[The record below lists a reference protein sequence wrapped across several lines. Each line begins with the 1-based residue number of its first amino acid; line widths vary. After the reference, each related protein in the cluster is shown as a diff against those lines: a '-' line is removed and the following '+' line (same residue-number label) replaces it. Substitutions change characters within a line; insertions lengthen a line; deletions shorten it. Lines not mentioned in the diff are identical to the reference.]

1 MDIALLGATGRV
13 GQQLIELL
21 LENNHKV
28 TALVR
33 NVHRMPIS
41 HTNLKVIEGDAREE
55 KVLDCLFQGQNAVI
69 STLSTDGAN
78 VISESMPVII
88 KVMTRHSIE
97 RIITVGT
104 AGILQSRTEPSLY
117 RFQSS
122 ESKRK
127 LTRAAEDHLKGF
139 LTLKESNLLWTI
151 VCPTYL
157 PDGNITA
164 HYRVEKNVL
173 PLDGKKI
180 STGDTAHFIYEE
192 LLDPQFPHCRVGIS
206 E

>member
-33 NVHRMPIS
+33 NVHRLPIS

-78 VISESMPVII
+78 VISESIPVII

-192 LLDPQFPHCRVGIS
+192 MLNPRFPHCRVGIS

>member
-1 MDIALLGATGRV
+1 MNIALLGTTGRV
-13 GQQLIELL
+13 GQQLLELL

-28 TALVR
+28 KALVR
-33 NVHRMPIS
+33 NIQRLSIS
-41 HTNLKVIEGDAREE
+41 HANLTVIEGDAREE
-55 KVLDCLFQGQNAVI
+55 KVLDCLFHGQDVVI
-69 STLSTDGAN
+69 STLGTDGAN
-78 VISESMPVII
+78 VISESMPVIV
-88 KVMTRHSIE
+88 KAMNNQGIE

-104 AGILQSRTEPSLY
+104 AGILQTRTEPSLY

-157 PDGNITA
+157 PDGHITER
-164 HYRVEKNVL
+164 YRVEKNVL

-180 STGDTAHFIYEE
+180 STGDTAHFIYKE
-192 LLDPQFPHCRVGIS
+192 LLDPQFIRCRVGLS

>member
-1 MDIALLGATGRV
+1 LDIALLGATGRV

-33 NVHRMPIS
+33 NVHRLPIS

-192 LLDPQFPHCRVGIS
+192 MLNPRFPHCRVGIS

>member
-1 MDIALLGATGRV
+1 LDIALLGATGRV

-33 NVHRMPIS
+33 NVHRLPIS

-55 KVLDCLFQGQNAVI
+55 HVLDCLFQGQNAVI

-78 VISESMPVII
+78 VISESMPVIV
-88 KVMTRHSIE
+88 KVMTRHSIK

-117 RFQSS
+117 RFQSN

-192 LLDPQFPHCRVGIS
+192 LLNPQFPHCRVGIS

>member
-33 NVHRMPIS
+33 NVHRLPIS

-192 LLDPQFPHCRVGIS
+192 MLNPRFPHCRVGIS

>member
-33 NVHRMPIS
+33 NVHRLPIS

>member
-1 MDIALLGATGRV
+1 LDIALLGATGRV

-33 NVHRMPIS
+33 NVHRLPIS

>member
-33 NVHRMPIS
+33 NVHRLPIS

-192 LLDPQFPHCRVGIS
+192 LLNPRFPHCRVGIS